1 MRTKTVTGIVFAAA
15 ALLSG
20 CNTEFKKDATTSAGT
35 ARVATSAPS
44 SAVKSVTTVPPK
56 TTTATAAPS
65 PAATTLQA
73 TTTVAATP
81 PPTAP
86 PTAPPTVPPTT
97 EAPTTTTEAPTTTPA
112 PTTTEAPTTT
122 AAPVLAVFSGHGDD
136 VVDIGPNN
144 THLIVTATHT
154 GQRNF
159 IADGLDSNLN
169 ELDNI
174 TNEIGK
180 FDGTVLLTQYHKAAE
195 VRFIKVQADGDWTFT
210 LKDLTDIPLASA
222 TFYGHGKQV
231 IYYTGNGGI
240 YTVTHDGQRN
250 FIVDFTS
257 KDSSANLINE
267 IGTFSGRIPVP
278 KGPAIIVVNA
288 DGTWVFTGS

>member
-1 MRTKTVTGIVFAAA
+1 MRTKTVTGIVFVAA

-20 CNTEFKKDATTSAGT
+20 CNAEFKKGATPASGT

-44 SAVKSVTTVPPK
+44 PTVKSVTTVPPK
-56 TTTATAAPS
+56 TTAASSTATTHPS
-65 PAATTLQA
+65 VTTLQA

-86 PTAPPTVPPTT
+86 PTT
-97 EAPTTTTEAPTTTPA
+97 EATTTTTEAPTTTPA

-159 IADGLDSNLN
+159 IADSLDSNLS

-180 FDGTVLLTQYHKAAE
+180 FDGTVLLAPYHKAAE

-210 LKDLTDIPLASA
+210 LKDIADIPVAGM
-222 TFYGHGKQV
+222 TFYGQGKQV
-231 IYYTGNGGI
+231 LYYTGNGGVYAI
-240 YTVTHDGQRN
+240 THDGQRN

-267 IGTFSGRIPVP
+267 IGTFSGRIPIP